1 MIEDVPVLGPFK
13 ARLRLPVA
21 PASVYD
27 ALSGQALDW
36 RLNDAGQVVID
47 VPDLHIHRAIVLS
60 VGYIM
65 PSSSPALAA
74 STNAAN
80 SALPK
85 AR

>member
-1 MIEDVPVLGPFK
+1 VGYRVRHLAVRCTTQASRAG
-13 ARLRLPVA
+13 LPVA

-60 VGYIM
+60 VG
-65 PSSSPALAA
+65 
-74 STNAAN
+74 
-80 SALPK
+80 
-85 AR
+85 